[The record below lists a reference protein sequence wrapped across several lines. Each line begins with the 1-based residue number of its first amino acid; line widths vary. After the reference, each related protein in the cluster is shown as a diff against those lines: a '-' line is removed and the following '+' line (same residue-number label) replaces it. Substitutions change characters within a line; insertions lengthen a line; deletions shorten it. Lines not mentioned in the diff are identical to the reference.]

1 MSNQP
6 ENASA
11 WSCAS
16 CGKPLEVVKVAFTY
30 MKGNFEVPLQAC
42 PACGLVMI
50 PEEMAMGKMAEAER
64 ILEDK

>member
-1 MSNQP
+1 MSNP
-6 ENASA
+6 TEEKDNWICSA
-11 WSCAS
+11 CDR
-16 CGKPLEVVKVAFTY
+16 PLEVVKVGFTY

-50 PEEMAMGKMAEAER
+50 PEDLAMGKMAEAER